1 MIPSS
6 REPSAL
12 RVPDEARASLV
23 SMLTFAA
30 DTFGRPLD
38 KSRVEEALSGS
49 DPARAKLA
57 RAAAGLGLRA
67 SSITLSVDEST
78 RTADPESPLFA
89 LCGERDWL
97 AVCGREGDQVRVMDA
112 SGTPSRI
119 AADGVAKRLGL
130 SESREEAVFLAFDPL
145 FDMPGTVDE
154 EHGHD
159 HAHEHGHG
167 HASPFDR
174 VRALVSAEKSDVLVI
189 AVYGALVG
197 LTTLAVPVA
206 VQALV
211 SSVGLGTVLQP
222 IVVLTILL
230 TLVLAFAS
238 FLRVAQAKLVELL
251 QERIFVRSALDLA
264 ARVPTRDDRAEGGHG
279 PEQVNRF
286 LDVLTVQKS
295 AAGLLLDGLAL
306 ALQLVLGLAL
316 LAFYHPLLLAF
327 DVLLIAAVAFV
338 VLGLGRGGPATSIA
352 ESKAKYAVLAW
363 LEELA
368 RHPSTFRAESARAF
382 ALETAD
388 RKLGDYLAARRKHF
402 RILLRQIVGSLVLH
416 TLASSL
422 LLGLGAWL
430 VLQGQLSLGQLVAAE
445 LVVTAVVSGVAKLG
459 KHLESYYDLVAA
471 LDKLGHL
478 AEMKTEPSR
487 GAPLADVGALSLT
500 LRFEGKTHT
509 FLPSSRTRLGGEGA
523 SSLLDALY
531 AEGNPELR
539 VEGAPIAEIELG
551 SYRDLVARVKEPEV
565 FEGSV
570 LENVRVGRAD
580 ISVASARRA
589 LEIVG
594 LGEKV
599 ASLPEGIHTA
609 IEPAG
614 SNLSREEALRLTL
627 ARALAKRPRVL
638 LLDGTLERLTHPL
651 PEGLEQALFGEARE
665 TTLVVRSESSAHTFD
680 SEIRLDQESGR

>member
-12 RVPDEARASLV
+12 RVPDEAQASLV

-38 KSRVEEALSGS
+38 KSRVEEALSGT

-78 RTADPESPLFA
+78 RNADPESPLFA

-97 AVCGREGDQVRVMDA
+97 AVCGRDGDHVRVMDA
-112 SGTPSRI
+112 SGTASRI

-130 SESREEAVFLAFDPL
+130 SESREEAVFLSFDPL
-145 FDMPGTVDE
+145 YEMPGAVD
-154 EHGHD
+154 D
-159 HAHEHGHG
+159 HG
-167 HASPFDR
+167 HAHDHDHGHATPFDR

-222 IVVLTILL
+222 IVVLTVLL
-230 TLVLAFAS
+230 TLVLAFAG

-251 QERIFVRSALDLA
+251 QERLFVRSALDLA
-264 ARVPTRDDRAEGGHG
+264 ARLPSRDDLAEGGHG

-286 LDVLTVQKS
+286 LDVVTVQKS

-306 ALQLVLGLAL
+306 VLQLVLGLAL

-327 DVLLIAAVAFV
+327 DVILIAAVVFV
-338 VLGLGRGGPATSIA
+338 VLVLGRRGPSTSIT
-352 ESKAKYAVLAW
+352 ESKAKYTVLAW
-363 LEELA
+363 LEEVA
-368 RHPSTFRAESARAF
+368 RHPSTFRAESARTF
-382 ALETAD
+382 ALETTD
-388 RKLGDYLAARRKHF
+388 RKLGDYLAARRQHF
-402 RILLRQIVGSLVLH
+402 RILLRQIVGSLILH

-487 GAPLADVGALSLT
+487 GAPIADVGALSLT
-500 LRFEGKTHT
+500 LRFDGKAHA
-509 FLPSSRTRLGGEGA
+509 FLPASRTRLSGEGA
-523 SSLLDALY
+523 SELLAALY
-531 AEGNPELR
+531 GEGNPELR
-539 VEGAPIAEIELG
+539 VEGAPIAEVELG

-565 FEGSV
+565 FEGTV

-580 ISVASARRA
+580 ITVADARNA
-589 LEIVG
+589 LETVG
-594 LGEKV
+594 LG
-599 ASLPEGIHTA
+599 ARIAGLPDGIHSA

-614 SNLSREEALRLTL
+614 ANLSHADALRLTL
-627 ARALAKRPRVL
+627 ARALARKPRLL

-651 PEGLEQALFGEARE
+651 PDPLKRALFGTDRE
-665 TTLVVRSESSAHTFD
+665 TTLVVRSESDAHAFD
-680 SEIRLDQESGR
+680 ATIRLDEENDQ

>member
-97 AVCGREGDQVRVMDA
+97 AVCGRDGDHVHVMDA

-145 FDMPGTVDE
+145 FEMPGAVDE

-159 HAHEHGHG
+159 DHGHA

-251 QERIFVRSALDLA
+251 QERLFVRSALDLA
-264 ARVPTRDDRAEGGHG
+264 ARLPARDDVAEGGHG

-306 ALQLVLGLAL
+306 VLQLVLGLAL

-327 DVLLIAAVAFV
+327 DVLLVAAVALV
-338 VLGLGRGGPATSIA
+338 VLGLGRGGPSTSIA
-352 ESKAKYAVLAW
+352 ESKAKYAVLSW

-487 GAPLADVGALSLT
+487 GTPISDVGALSLT

-509 FLPSSRTRLGGEGA
+509 FLPSSRTRIGGEGA
-523 SSLLDALY
+523 SALLDALY

-539 VEGAPIAEIELG
+539 VEDAPIAEVELG
-551 SYRDLVARVKEPEV
+551 SYRDLVARVKDPEV
-565 FEGSV
+565 FEGTV
-570 LENVRVGRAD
+570 LENVRVGRAE
-580 ISVASARRA
+580 ISVASARKA

-594 LGEKV
+594 LGEKI

-614 SNLSREEALRLTL
+614 SSLSREEGLRLTL
-627 ARALAKRPRVL
+627 ARALARKPRVL

-651 PEGLEQALFGEARE
+651 PKGLEQALFGEARD
-665 TTLVVRSESSAHTFD
+665 TTLVVRSESSSHAFD
-680 SEIRLDQESGR
+680 SEIRLDEETVR